1 MGSPKETSIL
11 TSDGSANINIEDRKR
26 AEEEMIA
33 DLDAL
38 FWMTEYIELEL
49 ERISPECVL
58 SASAL
63 RAAITSEIIA
73 RKTVFAM
80 RHTHN

>member
-1 MGSPKETSIL
+1 MKQLPILRGETNNGSGGL
-11 TSDGSANINIEDRKR
+11 TIEDRKR
-26 AEEEMIA
+26 EEIEVIA
-33 DLDAL
+33 DLDVL
-38 FWMTEYIELEL
+38 FWMAEYIELEL